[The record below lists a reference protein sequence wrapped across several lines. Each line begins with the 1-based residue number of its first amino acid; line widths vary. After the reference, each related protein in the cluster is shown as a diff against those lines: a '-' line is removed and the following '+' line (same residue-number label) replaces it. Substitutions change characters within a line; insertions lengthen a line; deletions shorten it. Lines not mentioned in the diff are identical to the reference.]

1 MTLAF
6 VFPGQGS
13 QQVGMGKDL
22 HDAFDEVK
30 EIYREA
36 SETLGYD
43 VAALSFAGPEEE
55 LNRTVRTQPCLLAA
69 SVAAYRVLAS
79 RGVKPS
85 VLAGHSLGEYSALV
99 AAGTLSLKDG
109 LRITEMRGRLM
120 QEAVPGEKGLMA
132 AILGLD
138 RGKVDEACK
147 KARSGYVVAANYNCP
162 GQVVISG
169 ERQAVQEAMG
179 LAKAAGAKRAMP
191 LAVSVPSHC
200 RLMEGVSEKLS
211 EFFLAGGIEMREPE
225 IPVVGNA
232 VAAYLSTVEAVKAA
246 LLKQLSSPVLWEDS
260 VLAMARG
267 GVDTFVEVGPGKVLS
282 SLIKRTS
289 PGSKTLNVQDR
300 ESLEKT
306 LAALAAAGAV

>member
-1 MTLAF
+1 MKIAF

-13 QQVGMGKDL
+13 QYVGMGKDL

-30 EIYREA
+30 ELYREA

-43 VAALSFAGPEEE
+43 VAALSFEGPEEE

-79 RGVKPS
+79 RGIVPFM
-85 VLAGHSLGEYSALV
+85 LAGHSLGEYSALV

-109 LRITEMRGRLM
+109 LRVTEVRGRLM
-120 QEAVPGEKGLMA
+120 QDAMPGGKGLMA

-138 RGKVDEACK
+138 RARVDEACK
-147 KARSGYVVAANYNCP
+147 KAGSGYVAAANYNCP

-169 ERQAVQEAMG
+169 ERQAVEEAMA
-179 LAKAAGAKRAMP
+179 LTKEAGAKRALP

-200 RLMEGVSEKLS
+200 RLMEGVSGKLA
-211 EFFLAGGIEMREPE
+211 EFFLSGGIEMRQPE
-225 IPVVGNA
+225 VPVVGN
-232 VAAYLSTVEAVKAA
+232 VDAACLSTVDGVKEE
-246 LLKQLSSPVLWEDS
+246 LLRQLSRPVLWEDS

-267 GVDTFVEVGPGKVLS
+267 GVDTFVELGPGKVLS
-282 SLIKRTS
+282 GLIKRTS
-289 PGSKTLNVQDR
+289 PGAKTLNVEDR
-300 ESLEKT
+300 ASLERT
-306 LAALAAAGAV
+306 LAALAESGS